1 MAVATFSAF
10 LREPVG
16 DIHALVAR
24 ANTYVA
30 QFEDA
35 QRDNEFIDP
44 DEARALAAASATLL
58 QATANDPNPN
68 RRQLAWAAVRYFE
81 CPDDGDNDFVIGG
94 LDDDAAVMNAVA
106 AYLDLPHCTVAWT

>member
-1 MAVATFSAF
+1 VTST
-10 LREPVG
+10 PSS
-16 DIHALVAR
+16 R
-24 ANTYVA
+24 APT
-30 QFEDA
+30 
-35 QRDNEFIDP
+35 RTWPSSKRRSSDNEFIDP